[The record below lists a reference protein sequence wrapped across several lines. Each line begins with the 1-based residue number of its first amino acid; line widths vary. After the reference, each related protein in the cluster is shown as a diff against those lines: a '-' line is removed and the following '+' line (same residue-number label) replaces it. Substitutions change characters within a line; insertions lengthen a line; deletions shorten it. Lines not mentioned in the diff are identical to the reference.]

1 MPSVISFGGIMC
13 VIYAALSGVN
23 ADFLNPSDRSA
34 FSPKLALQFAS
45 DSSPPVSA
53 TYWLL
58 WPIANTETAW
68 TIESFD
74 GRNDSKWW

>member
-1 MPSVISFGGIMC
+1 MIC

-23 ADFLNPSDRSA
+23 DDFLNPSDKSA
-34 FSPKLALQFAS
+34 FSPKLALQFES

-58 WPIANTETAW
+58 CPIANTETACI
-68 TIESFD
+68 TESFD
-74 GRNDSKWW
+74 ARTWVDSYSGR

>member
-1 MPSVISFGGIMC
+1 MPSVISFGGMMC

-53 TYWLL
+53 TY
-58 WPIANTETAW
+58 
-68 TIESFD
+68 
-74 GRNDSKWW
+74 